1 VFWPRVVSNKVKFA
15 PEEDVWLQPLALD
28 NNVTVA
34 GFNPRFP
41 HAHCNAN
48 YTVCQITTGEAEIN
62 AASTI
67 TALYLSP
74 LFNLTTTYFLIA
86 GIAGIN
92 PYQGTTGTAAFA
104 RFAVQ
109 AALQYEIDSREIPAN
124 WSTGY
129 FALGTLQPGQ
139 YPENIYGS
147 EVFELNVNLRDKA
160 LSLASN
166 IPLNDTETAAAYR
179 AKYDYAPANQPPKVV
194 AGDSAC
200 ADVYYSG
207 HFLGE
212 AFGNFTSL
220 MTNGS
225 GVYTTTAQVLIH
237 SPERQFLTLYKED
250 NATLE
255 AMVRAALLGLV
266 DFARI
271 VLIRTASD
279 FDRPPPGVDPVYH
292 LREAPQ
298 GGFGPAIQNILLAG
312 RPFVNDVVENWS
324 TYEPGIPASNYLGD
338 IFGSLSYLYGPPDF
352 GPGVQSSILG
362 R

>member
-1 VFWPRVVSNKVKFA
+1 LLFTKVKFA

-34 GFNPRFP
+34 GFSPQFP

-67 TALYLSP
+67 TAMYLSP

-86 GIAGIN
+86 GIGGVN

-109 AALQYEIDSREIPAN
+109 VALQYEIDAREIPAN

-139 YPENIYGS
+139 YPQHIYGT

-160 LSLASN
+160 MSLASN
-166 IPLNDTETAAAYR
+166 ISLNDTETAAAYR
-179 AKYDYAPANQPPKVV
+179 AKYDYAPA
-194 AGDSAC
+194 GDSAC
-200 ADVYYSG
+200 SDVYYSG

-212 AFGNFTSL
+212 AFGNFTDL

-225 GVYTTTAQVLIH
+225 GVYTTTAQVLFRAAFID
-237 SPERQFLTLYKED
+237 LTLYQED

-255 AMVRAALLGLV
+255 AMVRAALLGII

-271 VLIRTASD
+271 VLLRTGSD

-298 GGFGPAIQNILLAG
+298 GGFGLAIQNIFLAG
-312 RPFVNDVVENWS
+312 RPFVDDVVENWS
-324 TYEPGIPASNYLGD
+324 TYEPGVPASNYVGD
-338 IFGSLSYLYGPPDF
+338 ILGSLSYLYGLPDF
-352 GPGVQSSILG
+352 GPGVESDILG